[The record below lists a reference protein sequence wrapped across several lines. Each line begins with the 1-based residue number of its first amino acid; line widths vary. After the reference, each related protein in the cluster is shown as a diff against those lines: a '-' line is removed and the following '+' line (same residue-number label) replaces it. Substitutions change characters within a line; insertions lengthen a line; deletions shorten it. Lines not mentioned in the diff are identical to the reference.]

1 VSKRRS
7 AAAAPSTGEIAS
19 PPAPGGFLSTV
30 LTVAGRFR
38 PTGRL
43 AKTALRALRAREMM
57 PRFVASRVNGQPI
70 ALDLDEDV
78 DAKIFLYGAYD
89 ERGLRL
95 IKRVMRAVDC
105 RTALDVGANVGNH
118 TAYFSDWARRVYAFE
133 LNPPVFERLR
143 TFIAANRL
151 ANVTAFPCGLSDR
164 DDQRT
169 YYVFPGQAHLTTF
182 EPGPGAVAAGR
193 VAVRRGDSIVEEAGI
208 ADIDVIKIDVEEHE
222 FEVLNGFRGTL
233 ARDRPVLFME
243 FKENSAAKFGGPA
256 GLAAFLEGYRIFGTG
271 KGAMSRLFKSALRLE
286 PFIPGKYYVHVVC
299 VPEHRIAALG
309 KAGLRAD

>member
-1 VSKRRS
+1 MSEQHS
-7 AAAAPSTGEIAS
+7 AAAAQSTGEIAN
-19 PPAPGGFLSTV
+19 PPAPGGFLAM
-30 LTVAGRFR
+30 LLIVAGRFR

-43 AKTALRALRAREMM
+43 AKTALRALRARQMI
-57 PRFVASRVNGQPI
+57 PKFVASRVNGRPI

-78 DAKIFLYGAYD
+78 DAKIFLFGAYD

-133 LNPPVFERLR
+133 LNPPVFERLQA
-143 TFIAANRL
+143 FVAGARL

-164 DDQRT
+164 DDERT

-193 VAVRRGDSIVEEAGI
+193 VRVRRGDSIVAEAGI

-222 FEVLNGFRGTL
+222 FEVLNGLRATL

-271 KGAMSRLFKSALRLE
+271 KGAMSRLFKTALRLE
-286 PFIPGKYYVHVVC
+286 PFVAGKYYVHVVC

>member
-1 VSKRRS
+1 MSEQRS
-7 AAAAPSTGEIAS
+7 AAAAPSTGEIAK
-19 PPAPGGFLSTV
+19 PATAGFLAK
-30 LTVAGRFR
+30 LLMAAGRFR

-43 AKTALRALRAREMM
+43 AKKALRTLRARGAI
-57 PRFVASRVNGQPI
+57 PKFVASRVNGRPI

-78 DAKIFLYGAYD
+78 DAKIFLFGAYD
-89 ERGLRL
+89 ERGLGL
-95 IKRVMRAVDC
+95 IGRVMRAIDC

-143 TFIAANRL
+143 AFVADNRL
-151 ANVTAFPCGLSDR
+151 ANVRAFPCGLSDR
-164 DDQRT
+164 DDERT

-182 EPGPGAVAAGR
+182 EPGPGAVEAGR
-193 VAVRRGDSIVEEAGI
+193 VRVRRGDSIVEEAGI
-208 ADIDVIKIDVEEHE
+208 TAIDVIKIDVEEHE
-222 FEVLNGFRGTL
+222 FEVLNGFRATL

-256 GLAAFLEGYRIFGTG
+256 GLAAFLEGYRIYGTG
-271 KGAMSRLFKSALRLE
+271 KGLTSRLFKTALRLE
-286 PFIPGKYYVHVVC
+286 PFVAGKYYVHVVC

-309 KAGLRAD
+309 EAGLRAD